1 MSFKMLFLLFIMY
14 SILGWAIEV
23 MDTYILNKKWVN
35 RGFLIGPYCPIYG
48 CGGVLMSLL
57 VSNDHDI
64 VSTFLKC
71 MAICS
76 ILEYSTSY
84 IMEKMFHTRWWDYSK
99 EIFNING
106 RICLETMI
114 LFGIG
119 GIAVIHLG
127 TPAFIFD
134 LNLLP
139 PLVFN
144 IIFYI
149 SFILFFTDLIVSY
162 NIIRGFKKVT
172 TNIKKDSTEE
182 ITSMVKNTLREKNY
196 FYKRLLVS
204 FPNFQ
209 SIVKKYDKKLE
220 KQKKK
225 IKKDKEKL
233 KKMMKSK

>member
-233 KKMMKSK
+233 KKMMNSK

>member
-84 IMEKMFHTRWWDYSK
+84 IMEKMFHTRWWDYSQRR
-99 EIFNING
+99 FNLNG
-106 RICLETMI
+106 RICFEGLTF
-114 LFGIG
+114 FGIG
-119 GIAVIHLG
+119 GCLCLYIVAPHMQ
-127 TPAFIFD
+127 AIFAKMKPRFRVA
-134 LNLLP
+134 LCVVLS
-139 PLVFN
+139 
-144 IIFYI
+144 IIFLLDVAY
-149 SFILFFTDLIVSY
+149 SY
-162 NIIRGFKKVT
+162 NNPNVGAGITDDGSHNQII
-172 TNIKKDSTEE
+172 EE
-182 ITSMVKNTLREKNY
+182 TL
-196 FYKRLLVS
+196 
-204 FPNFQ
+204 
-209 SIVKKYDKKLE
+209 
-220 KQKKK
+220 
-225 IKKDKEKL
+225 KEAN
-233 KKMMKSK
+233 